1 MLNAAVIGL
10 GWWGK
15 QIINCLEDS
24 DRIKVVT
31 AVDVNAHEGAIFAA
45 SKNIV
50 FTSRYED
57 VLTDAA
63 VDAVIL
69 VTPHGLHEEQVITA
83 AAAGKQIFCEKII

>member
-31 AVDVNAHEGAIFAA
+31 AVDVNAHEGATFAA
-45 SKNIV
+45 SKKIV

-69 VTPHGLHEEQVITA
+69 VDASWA
-83 AAAGKQIFCEKII
+83 ARRTSDHRRGRGKQIFIKAV

>member
-1 MLNAAVIGL
+1 MLNAAVVGL

-24 DRIKVVT
+24 DWIKVVT
-31 AVDVNAHEGAIFAA
+31 AVDVNAHEGATFAA

-63 VDAVIL
+63 VDLSLI
-69 VTPHGLHEEQVITA
+69 HI
-83 AAAGKQIFCEKII
+83 